1 MRFGSGIQG
10 QTVKINVYNL
20 FHQQAIEEKKK
31 SLDHIKN
38 CRKAF
43 ENIQHP
49 STKTVRKPKIENNF
63 LKLIKSTKDKKQ
75 KKPDS

>member
-1 MRFGSGIQG
+1 M
-10 QTVKINVYNL
+10 
-20 FHQQAIEEKKK
+20 HQQAIEEKK
-31 SLDHIKN
+31 SIDHIKK

-63 LKLIKSTKDKKQ
+63 LKLIKSKKTNKQ
-75 KKPDS
+75 TNNLIVNIRLNGEKR